1 MPADRRKGHIEG
13 LPWEIEPEGS
23 GWRIT
28 IGEVA
33 ALGRGL
39 IRGSDNIY
47 THAGIMSFH
56 VSTPDGYAGLFRLIE
71 ALKDIT
77 RPVLSEAV

>member
-1 MPADRRKGHIEG
+1 MADRYKGHIEG
-13 LPWEIEPEGS
+13 LPWVVEPEGN

-28 IGEVA
+28 IGEA
-33 ALGRGL
+33 AA
-39 IRGSDNIY
+39 SYNIY
-47 THAGIMSFH
+47 THDGIASFH

-77 RPVLSEAV
+77 RPVLSEAT